1 MIGNLQQHSR
11 MPATA
16 EPLPR
21 YVTALSLPRHL
32 AQHVEKQ
39 AAARGL
45 SQAGYIRLLIFED
58 QKASASAKG

>member
-1 MIGNLQQHSR
+1 

-32 AQHVEKQ
+32 AQHVATQ

-45 SQAGYIRLLIFED
+45 SQAAYIRLLIWQD
-58 QKASASAKG
+58 HKGTDAGKG

>member
-1 MIGNLQQHSR
+1 

-32 AQHVEKQ
+32 AQHVAQQ

-45 SQAGYIRLLIFED
+45 SQAAYIRLLIFQD
-58 QKASASAKG
+58 HKAADAAKG

>member
-1 MIGNLQQHSR
+1 

-16 EPLPR
+16 EPLAR

-32 AQHVEKQ
+32 AQHVATQ

-45 SQAGYIRLLIFED
+45 SQAAYIRLLIFQD
-58 QKASASAKG
+58 QQGGGAERG